1 MTRLE
6 GKIEKGWGHEII
18 WMSNDLYCGKLLVFT
33 RANSK
38 FSMHLHRHKDESWYV
53 QQGKFL
59 LRYID
64 TETAIINEKE
74 LTVGDV
80 WRNPPMMPHQLQALE
95 SNSVIVE
102 ISTPDSVED
111 NYRIFPGDSQ
121 IEQQY

>member
-33 RANSK
+33 KENSK

-53 QQGKFL
+53 KQGKFL

-64 TETAIINEKE
+64 TETAIIHEKE
-74 LTVGDV
+74 LAEGDV

-95 SNSVIVE
+95 PNSIIVE

-121 IEQQY
+121 VDN